1 MKQIVLT
8 QQEIW
13 MATRHLIQR
22 SKKVYSRK
30 NKHRNFINF
39 EKNMF

>member
-13 MATRHLIQR
+13 MATRPIIQR

-30 NKHRNFINF
+30 NKHKNFIKF